1 MRRILLVSSSLE
13 VRVGKA
19 KTHVR
24 RDGLGEMG
32 SMLYALM
39 LQLLCY
45 VVVGGA
51 GMKHETGG

>member
-1 MRRILLVSSSLE
+1 
-13 VRVGKA
+13 VGKA

-39 LQLLCY
+39 LQLLCNWAR
-45 VVVGGA
+45 GG
-51 GMKHETGG
+51 GHETGGKSAKESARVLCTHTPYM